1 MQQPGPTDNLT
12 EATTTRH
19 DKRELKIQTA
29 PFPDP
34 KTGEVKLA
42 IALSFPVALFTL
54 RAEQAMDLAK
64 TIRKQAKKI
73 IRGRKY
79 Q

>member
-1 MQQPGPTDNLT
+1 MEKPGLPDNFPEGKLNKPNK
-12 EATTTRH
+12 E
-19 DKRELKIQTA
+19 ELRIKSA
-29 PFPDP
+29 PFTDP

-42 IALSFPVALFTL
+42 IALSFPVAMFTL
-54 RAEQAMDLAK
+54 GAEQATDLAK

-73 IRGRKY
+73 IRGGKY